1 MAWCNEEY
9 DIDVDS
15 NGPASRVYGGRSIAK
30 AMSNVVFS
38 NGDMDPWYPG
48 GVLEDESDSLVTI
61 MIEDAGHHLDLMF
74 SNSADSQ
81 SLKDARAKEVEMI
94 EKWIMYADNDFVK
107 GVCSVEN
114 ESKLKIKQHPWISAM
129 SFLIWFDGNCDR

>member
-15 NGPASRVYGGRSIAK
+15 NGPASREYGGRSIAK

-61 MIEDAGHHLDLMF
+61 MIEDAGHHLDLMS

-129 SFLIWFDGNCDR
+129 SFLI